1 MLTIETERRVSKFF
15 STLLNYELL
24 SQKAKNELISNELF
38 NPYQCFKAIDKNNKR
53 KIDPYD
59 IVSFMKKNRE
69 HCTLHEASFI
79 ILFSDPEQS
88 QYFSYP
94 NFLSFLLSNF
104 TSSTNIEYFKT
115 YQTENFPVELL
126 DNSVEMLLVNIF
138 KAELNLIRS
147 TEIVLREAQKR
158 YDFNITDMFNAIT
171 GGSNISVN
179 TLRTFLVRNGLYYKD
194 EEIGAIINRLGIDKN
209 GRVSLYEIKRIFELG
224 YSLNISKEIRES
236 KLKFP
241 DGNLNVGFEK
251 NAPNKS
257 LPFDKW
263 IASQTT
269 KTFDNSSLTLKQ
281 PSKQTTSTYG
291 DNVIPSSNLDY
302 SLINNSTSFQEKSNY
317 EQEISEEK
325 FFISFFKLLLE
336 SESAI
341 EKAKS
346 ELALRSD
353 FNVEDAYRIFES
365 NELGYLTESDLL
377 YGFNALSLTM
387 TEKGI
392 KLFMNK
398 YDLVNEGV
406 LSFSNFFDMVVPFTK
421 QYRDMI
427 EARLD
432 MNYTPKYNKIDVFL
446 SSTLLYFQNLI
457 RIIYNTEEMIDKQR
471 HDLSPMSKIFM
482 NNIFRKIDK
491 DNKGYITPFDVRLL
505 FNLNENS

>member
-15 STLLNYELL
+15 STLLKYELL
-24 SQKAKNELISNELF
+24 SQKSKNELISNESF

-88 QYFSYP
+88 QYLTYP
-94 NFLSFLLSNF
+94 NFVNFLLSNF

-126 DNSVEMLLVNIF
+126 DNSVELLLVNIF
-138 KAELNLIRS
+138 KAELNLIRN
-147 TEIVLREAQKR
+147 TEIALREAQKR
-158 YDFNITDMFNAIT
+158 YDFDITDMFNSIA
-171 GGSNISVN
+171 GGTNISID
-179 TLRTFLVRNGLYYKD
+179 TLRAFLFRNGLYYKD
-194 EEIGAIINRLGIDKN
+194 EEIGAIINRLSIDKN
-209 GRVSLYEIKRIFELG
+209 GRVSLYEVKRIFELG
-224 YSLNISKEIRES
+224 YSINVSKEIQET
-236 KLKFP
+236 KLKCP
-241 DGNLNVGFEK
+241 DGNLNVGYEK
-251 NAPNKS
+251 NAPNKY

-263 IASQTT
+263 IANQTT
-269 KTFDNSSLTLKQ
+269 KTFDNSALTLKQ
-281 PSKQTTSTYG
+281 PSKQNNNNNSIYG

-302 SLINNSTSFQEKSNY
+302 SLINNTTSFQEKTDY
-317 EQEISEEK
+317 DQELQEEK

-346 ELALRSD
+346 ELALRAD

-365 NELGYLTESDLL
+365 NDLGYLTESDLL
-377 YGFNALSLTM
+377 YGFNALSLAL

-398 YDLVNEGV
+398 YDLVNENV
-406 LSFSNFFDMVVPFTK
+406 LSFSNFFDMIVPFTK
-421 QYRDMI
+421 QYREMV
-427 EARLD
+427 EARSD

-457 RIIYNTEEMIDKQR
+457 RIIYNTELMIDQQR
-471 HDLSPMSKIFM
+471 NNLNSMSKIFM
-482 NNIFRKIDK
+482 SNIFRKMDK
-491 DNKGYITPFDVRLL
+491 DNKGYITPLEVR
-505 FNLNENS
+505 